1 MNVRI
6 QSVNFE
12 ATDAL
17 QVYVNKKMSKLER
30 FHDGILTA
38 DVFLKVI
45 KPETAMNK
53 EAEIKI
59 SVKGEDFFASKV
71 SNSFEEAVDCSIE
84 AVEKQLKK
92 HKEKLTKK

>member
-17 QVYVNKKMSKLER
+17 QLYVNKKMSKLER
-30 FHDGILTA
+30 FHEGILTA
-38 DVFLKVI
+38 DVFLKVV
-45 KPETAMNK
+45 KPETAKNK
-53 EAEIKI
+53 EAEIKL

-71 SNSFEEAVDCSIE
+71 SDTFEESVDSAAE
-84 AVEKQLKK
+84 AIEKQLKK
-92 HKEKLTKK
+92 HKEKLIKK

>member
-12 ATDAL
+12 ATEAL
-17 QVYVNKKMSKLER
+17 QMYVNKKMSKLER

-38 DVFLKVI
+38 DVFLKVV

-53 EAEIKI
+53 QAEIKA
-59 SVKGEDFFASKV
+59 SVKGEEFFASKTG
-71 SNSFEEAVDCSIE
+71 NTFEEAVDLAIE
-84 AVEKQLKK
+84 AIDKQVKK

>member
-1 MNVRI
+1 MNVII

-17 QVYVNKKMSKLER
+17 QQYVNKKMSKLER

-38 DVFLKVI
+38 NVFLKVV
-45 KPETAMNK
+45 KPETVMNK
-53 EAEIKI
+53 QAEIRA

-71 SNSFEEAVDCSIE
+71 SNTFEEAVDL
-84 AVEKQLKK
+84 AVEALEKQVKK